1 MTHRL
6 GRVVTD
12 GRSVNQ
18 ANGIDLTPG
27 AGPHGPVRFVIL
39 NFDNVVLSP
48 GAELRV
54 DLGYGTDVFTANS
67 GSTFWTR
74 PVDTATLPIK
84 IRIVGGNG
92 SATLRKYG
100 SGEPDIPPNQTP
112 GTSVGSLTNPDVFL
126 HDSTYQEPIYETR
139 LECNPGFAWRNAAC
153 TLPPIT
159 DAVHQRVAAATGIIV
174 EVDNDHVSSCSG
186 TLVGADLFLTARHCL
201 TDANHADLLSSSV
214 TFDYA
219 TACDGTRPPG
229 HVTRFFK
236 VIEEVAFGVA
246 ATGVTQP
253 PSSVDWVVVRLDAPP
268 GSLPAPLQIRP
279 AALMTGE
286 TIFTMHHPNGAA
298 KKTQVGTFGGGT
310 VTGFD
315 YAGGSSGS
323 ALFDVN
329 GMLVGGPLS
338 NGGGCSVG
346 YAPAAAVKAGLTSPP
361 PPPQPID
368 VMVVFD
374 RSGSMAAAAPPV
386 GRSKLAE
393 AQDAAALFVQLVREN
408 QGDRIGLV
416 TFSTQVDLVDHPQ
429 PAAAAK
435 GVLVGPAPFTTGHV
449 GAITPGGATSIGAGV
464 GNALLAL
471 TSSGTHQRAIL
482 LLTDG
487 LQNTVPMLEDVEGS
501 LGNTIV
507 NVIGLGSDAD
517 LNGPLLTRVAHAHG
531 GHFTR
536 ATDGL
541 ALRKF
546 FGLSFGNIFE
556 NGALTDP
563 EAVLRAD
570 QKVSEPHGFDVCGE
584 ERITLVL
591 TWDDEATPL
600 RARLST
606 PSGKAVSERRI
617 RPVRGRNWAFWRVP
631 LPYDGERD
639 GHWQFTVERVGDGTE
654 FPPPPRDVRYQ
665 YLVICSGGPK
675 LVALPP
681 AQRLYTGDPLDLRV
695 GLHYASGTFPSDAEV
710 TVQVTRP
717 DLALGLLTTEV
728 GLSPPQPSGDALDAF
743 HATLQAIAARAG
755 GRLPVGVT
763 TAQVQLFDDGL
774 HDDGAMEPDGNYNH
788 RLTDLTQVEGTYQF
802 RAVARYGTGC
812 SATREAH
819 WSVHVEPGID
829 PGRTDV
835 TLVDVTTGGGQGGHS
850 SGVLVIVPRDA
861 YGNPVGP
868 GRADLFTVSPMP
880 GVQIVGPVRDR
891 GDGSYEVPVAWDPAA
906 TGEPGVLVHQPD
918 RDPVVVGPKPGPA
931 CRCGRDCRQADCCGP
946 AGELLRCLGLADAD
960 VHGVQVTSVNL
971 RVDLEASPAHE
982 DCGCGRRDC
991 DSKRCKGMHGHRRDG
1006 HHAADP
1012 PGKPGSQGCGCR

>member
-1 MTHRL
+1 MVTRRLESALRGGQPAKLPGHRSDHFA
-6 GRVVTD
+6 VV
-12 GRSVNQ
+12 
-18 ANGIDLTPG
+18 
-27 AGPHGPVRFVIL
+27 
-39 NFDNVVLSP
+39 
-48 GAELRV
+48 
-54 DLGYGTDVFTANS
+54 
-67 GSTFWTR
+67 
-74 PVDTATLPIK
+74 
-84 IRIVGGNG
+84 
-92 SATLRKYG
+92 TLRKYG

-186 TLVGADLFLTARHCL
+186 TLVGADL
-201 TDANHADLLSSSV
+201 
-214 TFDYA
+214 
-219 TACDGTRPPG
+219 
-229 HVTRFFK
+229 
-236 VIEEVAFGVA
+236 
-246 ATGVTQP
+246 
-253 PSSVDWVVVRLDAPP
+253 
-268 GSLPAPLQIRP
+268 
-279 AALMTGE
+279 
-286 TIFTMHHPNGAA
+286 
-298 KKTQVGTFGGGT
+298 
-310 VTGFD
+310 
-315 YAGGSSGS
+315 
-323 ALFDVN
+323 
-329 GMLVGGPLS
+329 
-338 NGGGCSVG
+338 
-346 YAPAAAVKAGLTSPP
+346 
-361 PPPQPID
+361 
-368 VMVVFD
+368 
-374 RSGSMAAAAPPV
+374 
-386 GRSKLAE
+386 
-393 AQDAAALFVQLVREN
+393 
-408 QGDRIGLV
+408 
-416 TFSTQVDLVDHPQ
+416 
-429 PAAAAK
+429 
-435 GVLVGPAPFTTGHV
+435 
-449 GAITPGGATSIGAGV
+449 
-464 GNALLAL
+464 
-471 TSSGTHQRAIL
+471 
-482 LLTDG
+482 TDG

-501 LGNTIV
+501 FGNTIV

-850 SGVLVIVPRDA
+850 SGVLVIVPAMPMAILSVR
-861 YGNPVGP
+861 GGP
-868 GRADLFTVSPMP
+868 TYSR
-880 GVQIVGPVRDR
+880 
-891 GDGSYEVPVAWDPAA
+891 
-906 TGEPGVLVHQPD
+906 
-918 RDPVVVGPKPGPA
+918 
-931 CRCGRDCRQADCCGP
+931 CR
-946 AGELLRCLGLADAD
+946 RCLGCRSSARC
-960 VHGVQVTSVNL
+960 VTAATAATRYPSPGT
-971 RVDLEASPAHE
+971 RSPPASPA
-982 DCGCGRRDC
+982 CSCTSRTAIPWSSGQSRTRRADAAATAVRRTVAARRASCC
-991 DSKRCKGMHGHRRDG
+991 DAWDWRMPTSTV
-1006 HHAADP
+1006 
-1012 PGKPGSQGCGCR
+1012 CR

>member
-12 GRSVNQ
+12 GRTVDQ
-18 ANGIDLTPG
+18 TNGIDLTPT
-27 AGPHGPVRFVIL
+27 AGPHGPVRFVML
-39 NFDNVVLSP
+39 NFDNVALSP

-54 DLGYGTDVFTANS
+54 DLGYGTDTFTSNS
-67 GSTFWTR
+67 GPSFWTR
-74 PVDTATLPIK
+74 PVDTATLPVK

-92 SATLRKYG
+92 SAILRKFG
-100 SGEPDIPPNQTP
+100 SGEPDIPPGQTP

-153 TLPPIT
+153 SLSPVT
-159 DAVHQRVAAATGIIV
+159 DAIHQRVAAATGIIV

-186 TLVGADLFLTARHCL
+186 TLIGADLFLTARHCL

-214 TFDYA
+214 TFDFA

-246 ATGVTQP
+246 ATGALQP
-253 PSSVDWVVVRLDAPP
+253 PASVDWVVVRLDAPP
-268 GSLPAPLQIRP
+268 GALPAPLQIRP

-298 KKTQVGTFGGGT
+298 KKTQAGTFGGGSI
-310 VTGFD
+310 TGFD

-323 ALFDVN
+323 ALFDAN

-338 NGGGCSVG
+338 SGAGCGVG
-346 YAPAAAVKAGLTSPP
+346 YAPASAVRAGLTGPP
-361 PPPQPID
+361 APPQPID
-368 VMVVFD
+368 AIVVFD
-374 RSGSMAAAAPPV
+374 RSGSMATAAPPV

-416 TFSTQVDLVDHPQ
+416 TFSSQVDLVDPPQ
-429 PAAAAK
+429 AAAAAK
-435 GVLVGPAPFTTGHV
+435 GVLVGPPPFTTGHV

-471 TSSGTHQRAIL
+471 TPSGTHQRAIL

-487 LQNTVPMLEDVEGS
+487 LQNTLPMLEDVEGS

-517 LNGPLLTRVAHAHG
+517 LNGPLLTRVAHTHG

-556 NGALTDP
+556 SGALVDP
-563 EAVLRAD
+563 EAVLKAGQQISD
-570 QKVSEPHGFDVCGE
+570 PHGFDVCGE

-591 TWDDEATPL
+591 TWDAEEAPL
-600 RARLST
+600 LARLST
-606 PSGKAVSERRI
+606 PSGKVVSERRI

-631 LPYDGERD
+631 LPHAGERD
-639 GHWQFTVERVGDGTE
+639 GHWQFTVERLGGGGE
-654 FPPPPRDVRYQ
+654 FPPPSIDVRYQ
-665 YLVICSGGPK
+665 YLVICAGGPK
-675 LVALPP
+675 LVAQPP
-681 AQRLYTGDPLDLRV
+681 VRRLYTGDPLDLRA
-695 GLHYASGTFPSDAEV
+695 GLHYADGTFPSDATI
-710 TVQVTRP
+710 TVHIARP
-717 DLALGLLTTEV
+717 ELALGQLTAEA
-728 GLSPPQPSGDALDAF
+728 GLRPPQPGGDSLDAF
-743 HATLQAIAARAG
+743 HSTLQAIAASSG
-755 GRLPVGVT
+755 GHLPVGNT
-763 TAQVQLFDDGL
+763 TTQVHLFDDGL

-788 RLTDLTQVEGTYQF
+788 RVSDLTRVEGTYQF
-802 RAVARYGTGC
+802 RAIATYGTQC

-829 PGRTDV
+829 PGRSDV
-835 TLVDVTTGGGQGGHS
+835 TVVDVTPGAGTLS
-850 SGVLVIVPRDA
+850 TGVLVIVPRDV

-880 GVQIVGPVRDR
+880 AVHVVGPLRDR
-891 GDGSYEVPVAWDPAA
+891 GDGGYEVSVEWDPNLVDD
-906 TGEPGVLVHQPD
+906 PGVLVHQPD
-918 RDPVVVGPKPGPA
+918 RDPVVVSPQPAPG
-931 CRCGRDCRQADCCGP
+931 CRDRCHRKDCRHP
-946 AGELLRCLGLADAD
+946 AGELLRCLGMAEADISA
-960 VHGVQVTSVNL
+960 VQITSVNL
-971 RVDLEASPAHE
+971 RVDLEDSRRPAH
-982 DCGCGRRDC
+982 
-991 DSKRCKGMHGHRRDG
+991 
-1006 HHAADP
+1006 P
-1012 PGKPGSQGCGCR
+1012 IGKSGTPGCGCH